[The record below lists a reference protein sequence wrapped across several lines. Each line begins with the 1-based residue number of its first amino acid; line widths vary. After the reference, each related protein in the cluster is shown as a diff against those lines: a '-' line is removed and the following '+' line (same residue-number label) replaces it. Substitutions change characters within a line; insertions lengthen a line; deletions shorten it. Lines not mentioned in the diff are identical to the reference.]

1 MILIDNIWIS
11 AVIVSD
17 CTQAV
22 PSVAG
27 GVAQTTGTNCPR
39 YPTRYEGDAL
49 VIEIEK
55 GECEMWVIIIVIT
68 KEFWESN

>member
-1 MILIDNIWIS
+1 MWIS
-11 AVIVSD
+11 ALTVFD

-27 GVAQTTGTNCPR
+27 GVTQTAGTNCPR

-55 GECEMWVIIIVIT
+55 GECEMWVIITMIT
-68 KEFWESN
+68 KGVLRVQWNG